1 MQNKALEIYE
11 HLYEANRTDLRLYP
25 KERSELQTKAI
36 TKCDELLFYIELSME
51 LNIINNNCNNSNGV
65 RPFCVKQAV
74 RVGIKPKS
82 AKDTKKQ
89 MTFPKRINTKE
100 FLLWI
105 KILYAIFKIYTKHT
119 EKRNLVRNLMEVVR
133 DFKQ

>member
-1 MQNKALEIYE
+1 LPGGLKTKKDNKI
-11 HLYEANRTDLRLYP
+11 RLFAVKTVVLP
-25 KERSELQTKAI
+25 SG
-36 TKCDELLFYIELSME
+36 
-51 LNIINNNCNNSNGV
+51 NINNNNCNNSNGV

-119 EKRNLVRNLMEVVR
+119 KKRNLARNLMEVVR